1 MNHAQAT
8 PETDEE
14 REFLEL
20 VDQLSPNEQAELA
33 THLREI
39 ADQTGDH
46 HE

>member
-1 MNHAQAT
+1 MIYRNDLS
-8 PETDEE
+8 PDEA
-14 REFLEL
+14 EFLEL

-39 ADQTGDH
+39 AEQGDD